1 MTAPNAPVIIDSV
14 TTFGPDERGRAAL
27 AGSHA
32 GVYAAYLAAKAGVKA
47 VILSDAGVGREQ
59 AGIGGLKLLD
69 ELGVPGAAIG
79 HRTARIGDGADGI
92 RRGVITYVNDR
103 AAELGLRARMSA
115 KVALD
120 LMAASDLPPSP
131 APQPLAES
139 RHRLTEAE
147 APGIAVAAL
156 DSASLVTEADKGAI
170 VLAGSHGALLGG
182 RPETALKI
190 EVFAGIFN
198 DADFGIDDAGI
209 SRLPI
214 LQARGIA
221 AATVSAW
228 SARIGDGLSI
238 YRDGYVSALNA
249 RAIACGGE
257 IGISA
262 AELVRRLVEAR
273 AKEIRS

>member
-1 MTAPNAPVIIDSV
+1 V
-14 TTFGPDERGRAAL
+14 TTFGPEERGRAAL

-59 AGIGGLKLLD
+59 AGIGGLKLLQQ
-69 ELGVPGAAIG
+69 LGVPGAAIG
-79 HRTARIGDGADGI
+79 HRTARIGDGADAM
-92 RRGVITYVNDR
+92 RRGILTYVNR
-103 AAELGLRARMSA
+103 AAAQIGLRPRMSA
-115 KVALD
+115 RVALD

-131 APQPLAES
+131 APPPLAET
-139 RHRLTEAE
+139 RHRIGEAE
-147 APGIAVAAL
+147 AAGVAVYAL
-156 DSASLVTEADKGAI
+156 DSASLVTDADRGAI
-170 VLAGSHGALLGG
+170 VMAGSHGALLGG
-182 RPETALKI
+182 RPQTALKI
-190 EVFAGIFN
+190 DVFAGIFN

-209 SRLPI
+209 SRLPA

-238 YRDGYVSALNA
+238 WRDGFVSAVNET
-249 RAIACGGE
+249 AIGHGAE
-257 IGISA
+257 LGISA

-273 AKEIRS
+273 AKELKT

>member
-1 MTAPNAPVIIDSV
+1 MTAPSAPVIIDSV
-14 TTFGPDERGRAAL
+14 TTFGPEERGRAAL

-69 ELGVPGAAIG
+69 ELGVPGATIG

-92 RRGVITYVNDR
+92 RRGVITYVNAS
-103 AAELGLRARMSA
+103 AAGLGLRPRMSA

-120 LMAASDLPPSP
+120 LLAASNLPPSP
-131 APQPLAES
+131 APPPVAES
-139 RHRLTEAE
+139 RHRLAEAE

-156 DSASLVTEADKGAI
+156 DSASLVTAADKGGI

-190 EVFAGIFN
+190 DVFAGIFN
-198 DADFGIDDAGI
+198 DADFGMDDAGI
-209 SRLPI
+209 SRLPV

-262 AELVRRLVEAR
+262 VELVRRLVEAR
-273 AKEIRS
+273 AKEMRS